1 MKHAK
6 HYLALGAVAMLPSH
20 YAAAQADKGNDERPN
35 ILFILS
41 DDHTSPSWEFFDLQA
56 DPKEDHNAINDKQ
69 YQGIIKQMKAEM
81 MRLRQETGDTDAY
94 SPRMQEILRSQGLI
108 K

>member
-1 MKHAK
+1 MKHSK
-6 HYLALGAVAMLPSH
+6 RYLVLGAVAMLPSH
-20 YAAAQADKGNDERPN
+20 YAAAQADKGNNERPN

-41 DDHTSPSWEFFDLQA
+41 DDHTSQSWVFFDLQA

-81 MRLRQETGDTDAY
+81 MRFRQETGNTDAD